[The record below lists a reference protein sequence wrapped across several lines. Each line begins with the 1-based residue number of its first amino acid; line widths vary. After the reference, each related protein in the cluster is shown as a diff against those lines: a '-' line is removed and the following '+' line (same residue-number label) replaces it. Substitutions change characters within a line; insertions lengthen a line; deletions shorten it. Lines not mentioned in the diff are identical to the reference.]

1 MKRWFVI
8 IGGTILALFV
18 VAGVLVPVLTRP
30 RPLAPFNQPEA
41 LRQAT
46 AKLDQARDQL
56 KQGRAVVTLSQ
67 SEVRAVLAAGTAQ
80 AAGGSL
86 QGVDISLTPGRL
98 QVQANLTTRGRTVS
112 LTIAGAPSLSDNA
125 LVLGV
130 DRVEVG
136 SLPVPV
142 GAVMQLLASQG
153 GGIQVNAE
161 ARALTIPLSS
171 LQVGGQPVALENLT
185 VGQGEL
191 TLNLSSR

>member
-46 AKLDQARDQL
+46 AKLDRARDQL

-67 SEVRAVLAAGTAQ
+67 SEVRAVLAAGAVQ

-98 QVQANLTTRGRTVS
+98 QLQANVTTRGREVS
-112 LTIAGAPSLSDNA
+112 LTIAGSPSVKADS
-125 LVLGV
+125 LVLQV
-130 DRVEVG
+130 DQVAVG
-136 SLPVPV
+136 SLPMPI
-142 GAVMQLLASQG
+142 GAAMQLLASQAG
-153 GGIQVNAE
+153 SIQAD
-161 ARALTIPLSS
+161 ADSRTLTIPLSS
-171 LQVGGQPVALENLT
+171 LRVGGQPVTLENLT